1 MKKTS
6 SMQSSYLLLNDI
18 RSHFLYWGIDT
29 RLQPALLLH
38 GLASNARI
46 WEAVAPL
53 LLDAGLAPIALDAR
67 GHGLTDKPDG
77 DYGIDTFLR
86 DLVTF
91 VDSAHLEKP
100 LLVGHSWGGILALE
114 YAARFSF
121 GARAPAGLVLVD
133 GGFTQMDQ
141 FPGANWEQMRER
153 LTPPKLAGM
162 PVEKFISMLSS
173 PSHTW
178 LPGDQAIQAILAN
191 FEISEQETI
200 SPHLSLEHHMQILR
214 AIWEHQTQ
222 GRFQRV
228 RCPVMIVAASP
239 PGPLTADDETFLEF
253 KRRAVVEVESR
264 MENLRVH
271 WMQDTIHDIPLQR
284 PAELA
289 GLIAEFASQMV
300 YPG

>member
-1 MKKTS
+1 
-6 SMQSSYLLLNDI
+6 MQSSYLLLNDI
-18 RSHFLYWGIDT
+18 RSHFLHWGIGT
-29 RLQPALLLH
+29 RQQPALLLH

-46 WEAVAPL
+46 WETVAPL
-53 LLDAGLAPIALDAR
+53 LLDAGLAPFALDAR

-114 YAARFSF
+114 YAARFPF

-133 GGFTQMDQ
+133 GGFTQMDK
-141 FPGANWEQMRER
+141 FPGATWELMRER

-162 PVEKFISMLSS
+162 PVENFVSMLSS
-173 PSHTW
+173 EGQKWQPD
-178 LPGDQAIQAILAN
+178 DQAIQAILAN
-191 FEISEQETI
+191 FDISEQETI
-200 SPHLSLEHHMQILR
+200 SPRLSLEHHMQILR
-214 AIWEHQTQ
+214 AIWEYPTQT
-222 GRFQRV
+222 RFQGV
-228 RCPVMIVAASP
+228 HCPVLIVAAFP
-239 PGPLTADDETFLEF
+239 PGPFTEDDEAFLEF
-253 KRRAVVEVESR
+253 KRRAVIEAQSR
-264 MENLRVH
+264 VENLHVH

-289 GLIAEFASQMV
+289 GLIAEFAAQMV